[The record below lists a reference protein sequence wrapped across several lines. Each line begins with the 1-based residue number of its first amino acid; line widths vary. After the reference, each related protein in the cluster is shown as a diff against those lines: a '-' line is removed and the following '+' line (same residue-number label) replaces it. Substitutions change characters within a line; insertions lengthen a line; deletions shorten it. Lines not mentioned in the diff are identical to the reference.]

1 MNYKKSSIFSE
12 KQKIDCRNLCLY
24 FNFTNEKA
32 DNVLK
37 LLKLIEVELI
47 EKFEDEFVFDMQFD
61 EESITPKSL
70 HKKFNNVGDNLT
82 RKISLLYDA
91 ILKTEQIEKRSDY
104 RNLITSKMFMD
115 EWVLEEPH
123 FEYDLNNIN
132 SIKNYIISNINN
144 ENINYFGEPT
154 PQDIG
159 LNFNCEYITKQEG
172 KNEEN
177 SSDLGYYGSLSF
189 NISGYILDY
198 EFDYFINYLKD
209 FVKKSS
215 EVIKSLCANIFIS
228 EKKFKTEYFNLFEM
242 EFIEHKDINDNV
254 INKDYINHNR
264 YGFLSGV
271 EGINFISNDLFSKI
285 NKDLLKD
292 EFFEVETDKNGL
304 FINVNKNLDMV
315 DIHDKYKMRDLLDP
329 VLIKGYCDHDLIHF
343 MEFLG
348 KVPMYIDEITLVE
361 SLDEKTRQ
369 DIYNKYFVITKNKEV
384 GDLNLDS
391 EKFRIHKIEQS

>member
-1 MNYKKSSIFSE
+1 MNYKKSSIFSG

-32 DNVLK
+32 DNILK
-37 LLKLIEVELI
+37 LLKLIEVDLI
-47 EKFEDEFVFDMQFD
+47 EKFEDKFVFDMQFD

-70 HKKFNNVGDNLT
+70 HKKFNNIGDNLT
-82 RKISLLYDA
+82 RKISLVYDA
-91 ILKTEQIEKRSDY
+91 ILKTEQIAKRSDY
-104 RNLITSKMFMD
+104 RNLVTSKMFMD

-144 ENINYFGEPT
+144 ENVDYFGEPT

-159 LNFNCEYITKQEG
+159 LNFNCEYIKKQEDE
-172 KNEEN
+172 NEQD
-177 SSDLGYYGSLSF
+177 SVDFGYYGSLSF

-209 FVKKSS
+209 FIKKSS

-242 EFIEHKDINDNV
+242 EIIE
-254 INKDYINHNR
+254 NKDVKDETNYMGYVNHNR
-264 YGFLSGV
+264 YGLLSGI
-271 EGINFISNDLFSKI
+271 EGINFISNNLISKI
-285 NKDLLKD
+285 DKALLED
-292 EFFEVETDKNGL
+292 EFFDVETEKNGL
-304 FINVNKNLDMV
+304 FINANKNLDTI
-315 DIHDKYKMRDLLDP
+315 DIHDKYKIRDVLNP
-329 VLIKGYCDHDLIHF
+329 VLVKGYCEHDLIHF
-343 MEFLG
+343 MNFLG
-348 KVPMYIDEITLVE
+348 KVPMYIDEIILVE
-361 SLDEKTRQ
+361 SLDEKIRQ
-369 DIYNKYFVITKNKEV
+369 DIYNKYFVITKNKEM

-391 EKFRIHKIEQS
+391 NKFRIHKIEQN